1 MTPQELAAR
10 LNGRELGSEI
20 TKAEEAEAKAAGLV
34 VLFGASDDLVELRGA
49 IDDELGAYEGTTL
62 RITPLGLLPSW
73 ETVLE
78 AGTEGDAEDYFRMK
92 ASGIAEVKALWC
104 PDGALLG
111 ASWAYETAIPHAT
124 FDVMEDGELYC
135 RGIVFRLADVAPPA
149 TPGTFG
155 PAIDLLRNWL
165 EDCDNNVKDASH
177 PNRDE
182 LLADAASYR
191 AAIAHLETATA

>member
-10 LNGRELGSEI
+10 LNGREYGSEI

-34 VLFGASDDLVELRGA
+34 VVFGASDDLVELRGA

-78 AGTEGDAEDYFRMK
+78 AGAESDAEDYFLK
-92 ASGIAEVKALWC
+92 KHAGIAEVKALWC
-104 PDGALLG
+104 PGDALLG
-111 ASWAYETAIPHAT
+111 TSWAYETAIPHAT

-135 RGIVFRLADVAPPA
+135 RGIVFRLADAVQF

-191 AAIAHLETATA
+191 AAIAHLETAEA